1 MISFLYN
8 FPQGF
13 LFEPVSNYSHQFGS
27 NSCYTCGLNVKHT
40 DTYKE
45 LLIARL
51 HDLIH
56 GWLTESQLKWDG
68 LNMNFGGY

>member
-13 LFEPVSNYSHQFGS
+13 LFEPVSDYSHQFGS
-27 NSCYTCGLNVKHT
+27 KSCLTCGLKIKLSGT
-40 DTYKE
+40 FKE
-45 LLIARL
+45 LLMARL

-56 GWLTESQLKWDG
+56 GWLTES
-68 LNMNFGGY
+68 